1 MPANPISVI
10 TPVDLAIERARE
22 MLFRPFDAAKW
33 FTIGFCAWL
42 ATIPRGGF
50 NFNYNFGQQQ
60 HRADWEQFR
69 QTLWRIHDYVLDHLY
84 WIVPAA
90 IALVLLLLAVAIVF
104 TWLRSRGAFMFL
116 HCVARNRAEIAEPW
130 KQFRAE
136 ANSLFVFRMVVWL
149 VWLAVFLPLLAAV
162 CYRLYV
168 MFRRG
173 AWDSAATWNLVGLGL
188 VFLGAALLFGVV
200 GKLTNDFVVPIMAL
214 RRSTCLAGWAEF
226 GRLLAAHPL
235 RFFLY
240 LLFQIVIGLA
250 IMLIVVLGVL
260 LTCCLAG
267 CILMLPYL
275 GTVLLLPVLVF
286 CRAYSLHYLAQY
298 GRPYDA
304 FAPDGPPAPPA
315 PPAPEVVVPPVL

>member
-10 TPVDLAIERARE
+10 TPVDLAIGRTRE

-42 ATIPRGGF
+42 AGLGRGGF
-50 NFNYNFGQQQ
+50 NFNYNFGQHQ
-60 HRADWEQFR
+60 ANWEQFR
-69 QTLWRIHDYVLDHLY
+69 QALGHIHDYVLDHLY
-84 WIVPAA
+84 WIVPAV
-90 IALVLLLLAVAIVF
+90 IALVLLGLAAAIVF

-116 HCVARNRAEIAEPW
+116 HCVVRNRAEIVEPW

-136 ANSLFVFRMVVWL
+136 ANSLFVFRLVVWL
-149 VWLAVFLPLLAAV
+149 VWLAVFLPLLAAAG
-162 CYRLYV
+162 YRLYV
-168 MFRRG
+168 MFRRE

-188 VFLGAALLFGVV
+188 VFLGAALLFGVIH
-200 GKLTNDFVVPIMAL
+200 KLTNDFVVPVMAL

-235 RFFLY
+235 RFILY

-267 CILMLPYL
+267 CILVLPYL

-286 CRAYSLHYLAQY
+286 SRAYSLHYLAQY
-298 GRPYDA
+298 GPPFDA
-304 FAPDGPPAPPA
+304 FAVAAPPA
-315 PPAPEVVVPPVL
+315 LPAPEIVAPPVL

>member
-1 MPANPISVI
+1 MPADPISVLA
-10 TPVDLAIERARE
+10 PVDLALERTKVI
-22 MLFRPFDAAKW
+22 LFRPFDAAKW
-33 FTIGFCAWL
+33 FTIAFGAWL
-42 ATIPRGGF
+42 AGLGRGGF
-50 NFNYNFGQQQ
+50 NFNFNFGQQRRQ
-60 HRADWEQFR
+60 VNSEQFR
-69 QTLWRIHDYVLDHLY
+69 QALGHVHDYVLDHLY

-90 IALVLLLLAVAIVF
+90 IVLALLVLTAAIVF

-130 KQFRAE
+130 KKFRAE
-136 ANSLFVFRMVVWL
+136 ANSLFVFRLVVAL
-149 VWLAVFLPLLAAV
+149 VSLAVFLPLLAAAG
-162 CYRLYV
+162 YRLYV
-168 MFRRG
+168 MFRRD

-188 VFLGAALLFGVV
+188 GFLGAALLFGLVH
-200 GKLTNDFVVPIMAL
+200 KLTNDFVVPVMAL
-214 RRSTCLAGWAEF
+214 RRTTCLAGWAEF
-226 GRLLAAHPL
+226 GGLLAAHPL
-235 RFFLY
+235 QFFVY

-250 IMLIVVLGVL
+250 IVLLVVLGVL